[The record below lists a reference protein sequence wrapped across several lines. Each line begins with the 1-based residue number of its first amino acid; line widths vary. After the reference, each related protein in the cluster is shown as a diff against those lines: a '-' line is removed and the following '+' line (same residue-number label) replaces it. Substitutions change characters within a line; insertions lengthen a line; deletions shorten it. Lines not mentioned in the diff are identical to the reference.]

1 MQRDQ
6 PVRILDDMEFNLF
19 VQEPLA
25 LLLKIK
31 NLEKSIQRDDVNEVL
46 FYGLNDCSTQLELFC
61 TQAMTAKTEREA
73 VEAIRHAYQ
82 KVASTRYYIELLFR
96 TGYIPKADAEDLSA
110 YCDHIES
117 RLQPLVELNDGKYD
131 DMTDEEF
138 YKALQELF
146 DQYLNDDEE
155 YD

>member
-1 MQRDQ
+1 
-6 PVRILDDMEFNLF
+6 MEFSLF

-31 NLEKSIQRDDVNEVL
+31 KIEKLILRDDVNEDL
-46 FYGLNDCSTQLELFC
+46 FDGLDDCSTQLELFC
-61 TQAMTAKTEREA
+61 TQAMTAKSERES

-82 KVASTRYYIELLFR
+82 KVASTRYYIELLFQ

-117 RLQPLVELNDGKYD
+117 RLQPLVELNDGKFD

-138 YKALQELF
+138 YEALQDIF
-146 DQYLNDDEE
+146 DKYLNDDEE
-155 YD
+155 YE

>member
-1 MQRDQ
+1 
-6 PVRILDDMEFNLF
+6 MEFNLF

-46 FYGLNDCSTQLELFC
+46 FDGLNDCSTQLELFC
-61 TQAMTAKTEREA
+61 AQAMTTKSEREA

-82 KVASTRYYIELLFR
+82 KVESTRYYIDMLFL
-96 TGYIPKADAEDLSA
+96 TGYISKSNAEDLSA

-117 RLQPLVELNDGKYD
+117 RLQPLVELNDGKFD

-138 YKALQELF
+138 YGALQEFF
-146 DQYLNDDEE
+146 DQYFNYYEE